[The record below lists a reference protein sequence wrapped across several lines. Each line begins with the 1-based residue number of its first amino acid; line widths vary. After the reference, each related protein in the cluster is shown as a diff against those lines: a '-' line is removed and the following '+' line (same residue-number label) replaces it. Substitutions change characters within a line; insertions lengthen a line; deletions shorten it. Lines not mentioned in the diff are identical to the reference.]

1 VKYIIANLGSYS
13 QLVDLT
19 IYGLAPEENIW
30 KLEPV
35 SLRKLTWTVPLL
47 STRDKQHPSLR
58 NSVSMLVNVVESTCP
73 SLEYLDISF
82 SQLRGYVPTKPKTSS
97 DLPHQYIEMKSND
110 RKRLSHLRHIG
121 VRHEKSG
128 VDMESEVSIV
138 FLELVERYAHSLNSV
153 AIPVCRGPWTQEKL
167 DYVMKVC
174 MLLTGLKSLSLPDLD
189 VGLRHSTAAPHPLL
203 IELITKLGDPI
214 FQIERFSI
222 LNIETSFSASF
233 GTLFRSWSSL
243 RYLRIGDGDNSEGP
257 FGEDGRPQFDD
268 YRSVSRY

>member
-1 VKYIIANLGSYS
+1 MRNSIAANVLVGAAHNMRLLRKAFFMPSEVAAYIIANLGSYS

-97 DLPHQYIEMKSND
+97 DLPNQ
-110 RKRLSHLRHIG
+110 
-121 VRHEKSG
+121 
-128 VDMESEVSIV
+128 
-138 FLELVERYAHSLNSV
+138 
-153 AIPVCRGPWTQEKL
+153 
-167 DYVMKVC
+167 
-174 MLLTGLKSLSLPDLD
+174 
-189 VGLRHSTAAPHPLL
+189 
-203 IELITKLGDPI
+203 
-214 FQIERFSI
+214 
-222 LNIETSFSASF
+222 NI
-233 GTLFRSWSSL
+233 
-243 RYLRIGDGDNSEGP
+243 
-257 FGEDGRPQFDD
+257 
-268 YRSVSRY
+268 